1 MTENASA
8 KTQSPAPHSEPVNG
22 NDEQQLRQTSAP
34 QLMCVHTGL
43 SPSVQESL
51 PRMQQKQMG
60 DHVSMS
66 GTEETWQKEQSRSGA
81 HFNFLLQRY
90 RMSPDDSK
98 SRGSTPEIE
107 ELEPEQD
114 EPKTK
119 VKKTPSK
126 KAPTGLPERLPT

>member
-22 NDEQQLRQTSAP
+22 NDEQQLRHQQQTWDQQQ
-34 QLMCVHTGL
+34 QLMWVHTGL
-43 SPSVQESL
+43 IPSVQESL
-51 PRMQQKQMG
+51 PLMQQKNWTLV
-60 DHVSMS
+60 DSS
-66 GTEETWQKEQSRSGA
+66 
-81 HFNFLLQRY
+81 L
-90 RMSPDDSK
+90 DDSKK

-119 VKKTPSK
+119 VKKTPTNK
-126 KAPTGLPERLPT
+126 PLTGLPE

>member
-22 NDEQQLRQTSAP
+22 NDEQQLRQTWAQQQ
-34 QLMCVHTGL
+34 QLMWVHTGL

-66 GTEETWQKEQSRSGA
+66 GHTGMTGNWTLVDPS
-81 HFNFLLQRY
+81 L
-90 RMSPDDSK
+90 DDSK
-98 SRGSTPEIE
+98 SRGST
-107 ELEPEQD
+107 PEQD

-119 VKKTPSK
+119 VKKTPSQK
-126 KAPTGLPERLPT
+126 VPTGLPERLPT

>member
-1 MTENASA
+1 MT
-8 KTQSPAPHSEPVNG
+8 G
-22 NDEQQLRQTSAP
+22 NWTLVDP
-34 QLMCVHTGL
+34 
-43 SPSVQESL
+43 
-51 PRMQQKQMG
+51 
-60 DHVSMS
+60 
-66 GTEETWQKEQSRSGA
+66 
-81 HFNFLLQRY
+81 
-90 RMSPDDSK
+90 SPDDSK